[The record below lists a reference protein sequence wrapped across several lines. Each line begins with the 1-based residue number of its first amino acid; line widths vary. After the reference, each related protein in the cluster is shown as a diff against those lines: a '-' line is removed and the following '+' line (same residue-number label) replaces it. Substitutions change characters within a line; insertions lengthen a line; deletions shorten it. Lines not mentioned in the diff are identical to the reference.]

1 MFALPATVIG
11 HVGGQAVVRVQRA
24 LFEVADNGD
33 LRDGASVTL
42 LGYDGGD
49 RPAAALDLGRF
60 AVKAHGASALLTS
73 ETRQIPLTLDSLDS
87 AQSLPPVLRLWVT
100 KGEALADPKVFVVG
114 TRAPRV
120 SPADVHLHFVLGQGQ
135 PENSSP

>member
-24 LFEVADNGD
+24 LFEVADNGE

-60 AVKAHGASALLTS
+60 AVKAHGSTALLTS
-73 ETRQIPLTLDSLDS
+73 ASRQIPLSLDSLDS
-87 AQSLPPVLRLWVT
+87 AQSLPPTLHLWIT
-100 KGEALADPKVFVVG
+100 RGEAAADPKVFGAG
-114 TRAPRV
+114 TLAPHV
-120 SPADVHLHFVLGQGQ
+120 SPAETHLHFVLGQSEKT
-135 PENSSP
+135 P